1 MKSDLGCV
9 RARARARE
17 TAAFDNSL
25 TFRSSTSYGCGTLC
39 KIKLN
44 RKKIIEKY
52 HQAISKA
59 LADRAWPQLVQTSQA
74 QVSKF
79 KHGLYYQ

>member
-9 RARARARE
+9 RARARE

-39 KIKLN
+39 KTKLN

-59 LADRAWPQLVQTSQA
+59 LADRAITCANKPGTSI
-74 QVSKF
+74 KI
-79 KHGLYYQ
+79 